1 MPTGR
6 HLTPEMGPA
15 QNRILRGRLPRWPF
29 WTGGS
34 ILAVLTAIGIFI
46 DIAAHRA
53 EPFVRQQ
60 VVQALSDRFHARVE
74 LDSFHLS
81 LGNTLRGE
89 WGVWGEGKGLRI
101 WPPADV
107 EGVHVPETNPQREP
121 LIQLAEFH
129 FHAPLR
135 YESGQPVHITRIYLK
150 GLDIRF
156 PPRSHMQRASEPV
169 SEKRPSSNS
178 MNVSVVV
185 DAVDCTDARFSLE
198 TDKPNK
204 LPMEFVIHQF
214 RLKRVR
220 SGAPMD
226 FDAQLD
232 NPKPPGA
239 IHTTGSFGPWIVVD
253 PGSSAI
259 HGGYTFNHA
268 DLSVFTGIAGLLN
281 STGRYQGTLRDLIV
295 DGHTDTPDFQLTH
308 TGHTMPL
315 TTTFHAR
322 VDGTNGDTWLEPVDA
337 TLAGSHFTASGQIVR
352 ALKTGDDG
360 RLHSIGHDIALDV
373 NVDRAR
379 IEDFLRLSTDS
390 PTPTLDGG
398 IKVKAHLHIP
408 PGKESVGQRIA
419 LKGHF
424 ELDDAEFTSLP
435 VQKRIRELSLRGQGK
450 LSELKSA
457 EEDKVKSHVE
467 GDFTLNAGVLTLP
480 SIMYTVPGA
489 DIHMHGTYHA
499 QGGILDFTGTAKMEA
514 TVSQMVGGWKGFL
527 LKPAD
532 RFFKKNGSGT
542 EIPIYVAGTSEKP
555 QFGYDSGHSGGTH
568 PQRPDTQQPGIAPR

>member
-1 MPTGR
+1 MALTETGTVR
-6 HLTPEMGPA
+6 
-15 QNRILRGRLPRWPF
+15 RRLPRWPF
-29 WTGGS
+29 WVGGC
-34 ILAVLTAIGIFI
+34 IFAFLVAVGIFI

-53 EPFVRQQ
+53 EPFMRQQ
-60 VVQALSDRFHARVE
+60 MVQALSERFHARVE

-89 WGVWGEGKGLRI
+89 WGVWGEGKGLRV

-107 EGVHVPETNPQREP
+107 EGVHVPEPNPPLQP

-129 FHAPLR
+129 FHAPLH
-135 YESGQPVHITRIYLK
+135 YQSGQPVHITQIRLK

-156 PPRSHMQRASEPV
+156 PPRSRMQRAFESGNNKQPA
-169 SEKRPSSNS
+169 SNS
-178 MNVSVVV
+178 LHVSIVV
-185 DAVDCTDARFSLE
+185 DTVDCTDAHLALE

-204 LPMEFVIHQF
+204 LPVDFDIHHF
-214 RLKRVR
+214 RLKGVR
-220 SGAPMD
+220 PGMPMN
-226 FDAQLD
+226 FDAQLE

-239 IHTTGSFGPWIVVD
+239 IHTTGSFGPWIVDD

-259 HGGYTFNHA
+259 RGDYTFNHA
-268 DLSVFTGIAGLLN
+268 DLSVFTGIAGMLN
-281 STGRYQGTLRDLIV
+281 STGRYEGTLRDLTV
-295 DGHTDTPDFQLTH
+295 DGQTETPDFQLTH

-337 TLAGSHFTASGQIVR
+337 TLAESHFKASGQIVR
-352 ALKTGDDG
+352 VLKSGNDG

-379 IEDFLRLSTDS
+379 IEDFLRLATDS
-390 PTPTLDGG
+390 LNPFLEGG
-398 IKVKAHLHIP
+398 IEVKAHLHIP
-408 PGKESVGQRIA
+408 PGKESVGQRVG

-424 ELDDAEFTSLP
+424 ELDEAEFTSIP

-450 LSELKSA
+450 LSELNSA
-457 EEDKVKSHVE
+457 EDDQNRVKSHIE
-467 GDFTLNAGVLTLP
+467 GDFTLNRGVLTLP
-480 SIMYTVPGA
+480 SITYTVPGA
-489 DIHMHGTYHA
+489 DIHMHGTYRSE
-499 QGGILDFTGTAKMEA
+499 GGTLDFTGTAKMEA

-532 RFFKKNGSGT
+532 RFFKKNGSGA
-542 EIPIYVAGTSEKP
+542 EIPIYVAGTRDKP
-555 QFGYDSGHSGGTH
+555 QFGYNSGHSGTH
-568 PQRPDTQQPGIAPR
+568 PQRPDEQ

>member
-1 MPTGR
+1 VF
-6 HLTPEMGPA
+6 LV
-15 QNRILRGRLPRWPF
+15 
-29 WTGGS
+29 
-34 ILAVLTAIGIFI
+34 AVGIFL

-53 EPFVRQQ
+53 EPFAREQ

-89 WGVWGEGKGLRI
+89 WGIWGEGKGLRI

-107 EGVHVPETNPQREP
+107 EGVHVPEPNPPLQP
-121 LIQLAEFH
+121 LIRLAEFR
-129 FHAPLR
+129 FHAPLH
-135 YESGQPVHITRIYLK
+135 YQSGQPVHITQIRLK
-150 GLDIRF
+150 GLEIRF
-156 PPRSHMQRASEPV
+156 PPRSHMQRAFEAK
-169 SEKRPSSNS
+169 SEKQSPSNS
-178 MNVSVVV
+178 LHVSVVV
-185 DAVDCTDARFSLE
+185 DAVDCTDARLALE

-204 LPMEFVIHQF
+204 LPLQFEIHQF
-214 RLKRVR
+214 RLKGVR
-220 SGAPMD
+220 PGAPMN

-239 IHTTGSFGPWIVVD
+239 IHTTGSFGPWIVDD

-259 HGGYTFNHA
+259 RGDYTFNHA
-268 DLSVFTGIAGLLN
+268 DLSVFTGIAGMLN

-295 DGHTDTPDFQLTH
+295 DGKTETPDFQLTH

-315 TTTFHAR
+315 HTTFHAR

-352 ALKTGDDG
+352 VLKSGEDG

-379 IEDFLRLSTDS
+379 IEDFLRLATDS
-390 PTPTLDGG
+390 LNPILDGG
-398 IKVKAHLHIP
+398 VEVKAHLHIP
-408 PGKESVGQRIA
+408 PGKESVGQRIG

-424 ELDDAEFTSLP
+424 VLDNAEFTSLP

-450 LSELKSA
+450 LGELKSA
-457 EEDKVKSHVE
+457 ADEDEKVKSHIE
-467 GDFTLNAGVLTLP
+467 GDFTLDGGVLTLP

-489 DIHMHGTYHA
+489 DIHMHGTYRT
-499 QGGILDFTGTAKMEA
+499 QGGTLDFRGTAKMEA

-532 RFFKKNGSGT
+532 HFFRKNGSGA
-542 EIPIYVAGTSEKP
+542 EIPIYVAGTRDKP

-568 PQRPDTQQPGIAPR
+568 PQRPDSQ